1 MTAEQVK
8 NKDLKNIL
16 FNLRDEIIQGKR
28 LGNAM
33 EAYPQVFDNTYVS
46 LIKAGDTQEGLLRCL
61 NHCQIISKKVYL
73 LIRKFGLL

>member
-28 LGNAM
+28 LGDAM
-33 EAYPQVFDNTYVS
+33 EAYPQVFDNTYTS
-46 LIKAGDTQEGLLRCL
+46 LIKAGDTSGRLIEMFLEVHHLEL
-61 NHCQIISKKVYL
+61 SLMTSIST
-73 LIRKFGLL
+73 